1 MSTLADATT
10 CSDPGAAPRV
20 GFVVSKAVG
29 NAVTRHRVAR
39 QLRHLARPLAEQLP
53 LGCLIVVR
61 ALPAAARHPQQLPSD
76 LSSAW
81 TKALDKLQR
90 HTAAQSSTDSA
101 CDNCPQTNGRT
112 PDDTGAHID
121 TADAGAKGPAAADEL
136 PTMSPVRREV

>member
-1 MSTLADATT
+1 M
-10 CSDPGAAPRV
+10 
-20 GFVVSKAVG
+20 SKAVG

-61 ALPAAARHPQQLPSD
+61 ALPAAARRPQQLPSD

-81 TKALDKLQR
+81 TKAVDKLQR
-90 HTAAQSSTDSA
+90 RTAAQSSTDFA
-101 CDNCPQTNGRT
+101 CDNRPQTNGRT
-112 PDDTGAHID
+112 PDDAGAHSD
-121 TADAGAKGPAAADEL
+121 TADAGAKGPVSADEQ